1 MYKGGAYKV
10 CIKVVLIKCV
20 CINITVSRNMK
31 AGGVHTVLVEYQL
44 VLTAADCGG
53 LV

>member
-20 CINITVSRNMK
+20 GGAYKVCIKVCIKVVLIKNVYK
-31 AGGVHTVLVEYQL
+31 GGAYKVNVL
-44 VLTAADCGG
+44 
-53 LV
+53 